1 MLFRSR
7 RSTRRHR
14 DWLHANDLSWG
25 KVGYAL
31 LTLGRFR
38 QVEDWLGDWKT
49 RSRAEPWM
57 LHNLA
62 WVLQRKGRDSEA
74 NEIIRHGLTLP
85 CRDDTHCRFRLW
97 IALEEALAGNILA
110 ARERVAGLPGGTL
123 AGYDQ
128 KLSALVA
135 VLLELQQPDRSRE
148 RFDRSRRQK
157 LREFLKANRGN
168 KTMIR
173 VFHRSARVIARQS
186 DSVWPIVWGYSQVY
200 WPVLFGVLVVAAIL
214 VLNEISSR

>member
-1 MLFRSR
+1 
-7 RSTRRHR
+7 
-14 DWLHANDLSWG
+14 
-25 KVGYAL
+25 

-38 QVEDWLGDWKT
+38 QVEDWLGDWKM

-62 WVLQRKGRDSEA
+62 WVLQRKGRDTEA
-74 NEIIRHGLTLP
+74 YEIIQHGLTLP
-85 CRDDTHCRFRLW
+85 GSDDTQFRFRLW
-97 IALEEALAGNILA
+97 IAMEEALDGNVLA
-110 ARERVAGLPGGTL
+110 ARERVAGLPGETL
-123 AGYDQ
+123 AEYDQ

-135 VLLELQQPDRSRE
+135 VLLELQQPDGSKA
-148 RFDRSRRQK
+148 RFDKSRRQK

-173 VFHRSARVIARQS
+173 VFHRSARLIARQS

-214 VLNEISSR
+214 VLNELTSR